1 MEKLNKDVLNYIVSV
16 GELKGRDLV
25 SFSSLNTYT
34 KRIINFVPALR
45 KEFEIYKLNRWNP
58 RKLYIRMYLIKRNY
72 MSLLDR
78 MELLGGVD
86 KNIHGEYGRIYTPTY
101 LYDVLYAKYTYD
113 KRSFLSSIFE
123 ETDEMILFYDH
134 LNVLEHNRIRRLT
147 EEEYMI
153 EHGSEYDYNIYYNKK
168 RMQYDNI
175 DLKNIWFEY
184 VRGEDRPLWEK
195 GTRFQSAH
203 INKDYIDSLWD
214 DSVEIMS
221 RNLMTTHKKE
231 KTSHYS
237 FLESHI
243 QNNYAKF
250 MNQLLLSNDFSNRL
264 INNCKRFYFRH
275 DIYKLS
281 RREINMIISLHDL
294 VMEGIIS
301 ITMPISFLLEV
312 DTKV

>member
-195 GTRFQSAH
+195 ETRFQSAH